1 MYKIF
6 KLKCIYYFFSKMENI
21 NNKLKLKI
29 IKLFFHYQ
37 GDSMKLSKRLQD
49 HMTLEVLKM
58 YAMMH
63 VDEIGFL
70 LT

>member
-37 GDSMKLSKRLQD
+37 GDSMKFEKKA
-49 HMTLEVLKM
+49 LKS
-58 YAMMH
+58 YDFRGPKNVCNDACR
-63 VDEIGFL
+63 
-70 LT
+70 